1 MNGKTKMSVNT
12 AGIIITL
19 ILLLPAATVGI
30 FYLGCF
36 VRLYTE
42 IGATPWSVPEVNVTL
57 AESDIYTADDLR
69 SAADTALEAYK
80 DEWYQ
85 YNGFYLLELEYTG
98 SDRIITEDGQ
108 EILYFKAVTFA
119 GIDTGWDPERAYDRT
134 GHWTVEKKDGK
145 WVSRGWGHA

>member
-1 MNGKTKMSVNT
+1 MNGKTKKPVNT

-19 ILLLPAATVGI
+19 ILLLPAAAVGI

-57 AESDIYTADDLR
+57 AESDFYTEDDLR

-85 YNGFYLLELEYTG
+85 YNVFYLLELEYTG
-98 SDRIITEDGQ
+98 SDRIITED
-108 EILYFKAVTFA
+108 
-119 GIDTGWDPERAYDRT
+119 
-134 GHWTVEKKDGK
+134 
-145 WVSRGWGHA
+145 